1 MNMTLVL
8 IVVPQVAAFLLCF
21 LYLIYKSAQ
30 KKSSPLL
37 TLAGILFFVG
47 ATTAGTYFLADIRTT
62 RLGYKE
68 WRLERQF
75 FFRIF
80 TDRLSASGNLKATAK
95 YMQSQEVKEKTLRYI
110 REIVQPCRP
119 KMIRFLSAGGLILLL
134 AAVSLRIR
142 KIAVTK
148 WYPYVLVLF
157 VLAGGALFDAGFYF
171 WRYSAGTE
179 RTLEHNLR
187 TQQVFLMRDMD
198 ALQTDLSI
206 PDIVKITTRE
216 ASKHRYGDGQGLLDA
231 LQKKKKPKLRDDL

>member
-1 MNMTLVL
+1 MTIVL
-8 IVVPQVAAFLLCF
+8 IAAQVAAFLLVF
-21 LYLIYKSAQ
+21 LYLIFKSAQ

-47 ATTAGTYFLADIRTT
+47 ATAAGTFFLAEIRTT

-80 TDRLSASGNLKATAK
+80 TDKLTASGNLKATAK
-95 YMQSQEVKEKTLRYI
+95 YMQTPEVKEKTLRYI
-110 REIVQPCRP
+110 RQIVQPCRS
-119 KMIRFLSAGGLILLL
+119 KMICFLSAGGLLLL
-134 AAVSLRIR
+134 LSAVSLRIR

-148 WYPYVLVLF
+148 WYPYVLLLF
-157 VLAGGALFDAGFYF
+157 VLAGGVLFDVGIYN
-171 WRYSAGTE
+171 WRFAAGTKS
-179 RTLEHNLR
+179 TLENKLR

-216 ASKHRYGDGQGLLDA
+216 AGKHRYGDGQGLLDA
-231 LQKKKKPKLRDDL
+231 LQKKKKKKTFQD